1 MNVPFVD
8 LHAQYTDIKPAIDG
22 AIENI
27 LANTAFVGGPIVRNF
42 EQAFAQAIG
51 VKHCIGCGNGT
62 DSLEIIFKALGL
74 GPGHEVLVPA
84 NSWIST
90 SETVSNMGARPVFVD
105 VLPGE
110 YNFDPADAARKIT
123 GNTKA
128 IVPVH
133 LYGLP
138 ARLGPIMDLA
148 EKHGLTV
155 VEDAAQAHLSAYQ
168 GHTTGTIGHVASY
181 SFYPG
186 KNLGAYGDAGGM
198 VTNDDALAERLR
210 MIANHGQQGKHNH
223 VIEGRNSRL
232 DTLQA
237 AILHAKLPH
246 LPQWTER
253 RIAHAAKYT
262 QLLAGTNVVTPTV
275 PEGHK
280 HVYHL
285 YVVAINNRD
294 KVKEQLKARGIA
306 TQIHYPTP
314 LPFLPAYASY
324 GHSRADF
331 PVSAEAQ
338 HRILSLPMYA
348 ELTEQQIEYVC
359 HNLIELTS

>member
-8 LHAQYTDIKPAIDG
+8 LKAQYTAIKADIDG

-27 LANTAFVGGPIVRNF
+27 LTNTAFVGGPIVRDF

-62 DSLEIIFKALGL
+62 DSLEIIIKALGL
-74 GPGHEVLVPA
+74 GPGDEVLVPA

-105 VLPGE
+105 ILPGE
-110 YNFDPADAARKIT
+110 YNIDPDDAARKIT
-123 GNTKA
+123 NKTRA
-128 IVPVH
+128 IIPVH

-138 ARLGPIMDLA
+138 ARLGPIMALA
-148 EKHGLTV
+148 EQHNLYV
-155 VEDAAQAHLSAYQ
+155 IEDAAQAHLSTYQ
-168 GHTTGTIGHVASY
+168 GRTTGTIGHVASY

-198 VTNDDALAERLR
+198 VTNDDALAERIR

-223 VIEGRNSRL
+223 VVEGRNSRL

-237 AILHAKLPH
+237 AILHAKLPY
-246 LPQWTER
+246 LPQWTEQ

-262 QLLAGTNVVTPTV
+262 QLLAGTNVITPEV
-275 PEGHK
+275 PQGHK

-294 KVKEQLKARGIA
+294 QVKEQLKERGIA

-314 LPFLPAYASY
+314 LPFLPAYSSY
-324 GHSRADF
+324 GHTPADF
-331 PVSAEAQ
+331 PAAAQ
-338 HRILSLPMYA
+338 RQSQILSLPMYA
-348 ELTEQQIEYVC
+348 ELTDQQIEYVC
-359 HNLIELTS
+359 QNLIELTS